1 MASLIVDKA
10 TKVQSVA
17 MAEACYRSEPRPA
30 CFFEPC
36 KDPRTTPKEY
46 LGFSCLLCTANVGS
60 QAAQPHLEDGTT
72 YQPLRPTQLDRSK
85 STTRSDA
92 LAWSPARL
100 MNLLSAL
107 RDDCRGLGN
116 SRYGPVARTGPLC
129 LRTLANI
136 LSFDHPI
143 VAVLLISGRHRAPQ

>member
-17 MAEACYRSEPRPA
+17 MAEDCYRSEPRPPA
-30 CFFEPC
+30 TLSLAKTREP
-36 KDPRTTPKEY
+36 PPKSILVFRVY
-46 LGFSCLLCTANVGS
+46 CVLRMLGS

-116 SRYGPVARTGPLC
+116 SRYGARG
-129 LRTLANI
+129 ANGI
-136 LSFDHPI
+136 SLSQDLGQYPE
-143 VAVLLISGRHRAPQ
+143 L